1 MIQMLT
7 YNGINS
13 AFEGSEMVIN
23 SIHDAQSLD
32 EFEINIVNLSDES
45 LWRSRGRSGDT
56 INEIQN
62 LRSLAGMIR
71 NSVNTKIIII
81 FPQNIPYYHYYLNG
95 KYQYVYELKDRIE
108 LLTKDIFPVVYSTRD
123 LLYLYYENT
132 KTKVGLR
139 EIGAS
144 FYFHKGEDILLK
156 SEKSNKPTAIKWG
169 KVVLTTLD
177 IQDYDDTIAF
187 LSAINLLKKKEAI
200 PEWAE
205 TIKMFDD
212 NAQSSIIEANRL
224 AIQEAEENIE
234 KAQDVLDKN
243 NEYKSILYTKGDE
256 LVKVVFEIIEQMF
269 GCDLS
274 NFEDKYDEDFLF
286 QAGGFTFIG
295 EIKGVTPNVKND
307 NISQIDRH
315 CQNYVEE
322 HEEEDGRIKGLLII
336 NHQRNKPL
344 QEREPVHERQICL
357 AKRYEVLII
366 ETPVLLKLFEKYCSG
381 ELNRKKWLETVKE
394 NTGLLHV
401 ENII

>member
-7 YNGINS
+7 YSGINS
-13 AFEGSEMVIN
+13 AFEGSELVIN

-45 LWRSRGRSGDT
+45 LWRNRSRSGDT

-62 LRSLAGMIR
+62 LKSLAGMIR

-81 FPQNIPYYHYYLNG
+81 FPQNIPYYHYYING

-108 LLTKDIFPVVYSTRD
+108 LLTKDIFPVVYSTKD
-123 LLYLYYENT
+123 LLFLYYENT

-144 FYFHKGEDILLK
+144 FCFYKGEDILLK

-169 KVVLTTLD
+169 KIVLTTLD
-177 IQDYDDTIAF
+177 IKDYDDTIAF
-187 LSAINLLKKKEAI
+187 LSAIDLLKKKEAI
-200 PEWAE
+200 PEWAKI
-205 TIKMFDD
+205 IKMFDD

-224 AIQEAEENIE
+224 TIQEAEKNIG
-234 KAQDVLDKN
+234 KAREVLDKN
-243 NEYKSILYTKGDE
+243 NEYKSILYTQGDE
-256 LVKVVFEIIEQMF
+256 LVQVVFEIIEQMF

-315 CQNYVEE
+315 CQNYVED
-322 HEEEDGRIKGLLII
+322 HEEEDGKIKGLLII

-344 QEREPVHERQICL
+344 QERESVHERQVSL
-357 AKRYEVLII
+357 AERYEVLII
-366 ETPVLLKLFEKYCSG
+366 ETPVLLKLFEKYLSK
-381 ELNRKKWLETVKE
+381 ELSREKWLETVKGA
-394 NTGLLHV
+394 TGLLRI
-401 ENII
+401 EDIS